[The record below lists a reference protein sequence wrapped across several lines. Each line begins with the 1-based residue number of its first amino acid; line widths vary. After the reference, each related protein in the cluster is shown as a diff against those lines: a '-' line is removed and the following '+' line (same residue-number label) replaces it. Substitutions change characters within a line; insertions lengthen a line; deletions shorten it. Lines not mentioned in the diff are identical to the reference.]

1 MARRT
6 EDCSLLGG
14 AWFQVPVE
22 ERAGRTGARA
32 AVLQRSVAS
41 HKSPAQ
47 RSSTSWA
54 SQGGFTT
61 TAQRARGRGIWS
73 ALCRALGHPELCQL
87 VSSHTKWEGRRGAR
101 GPLGPAF
108 SVSGKLVSWSVTE
121 TCLGQQTLSSCS
133 PRGRVPF
140 PPSRAALLSSGT
152 LRARLLVHGHGAE
165 RGQRPFFGRTA
176 LRSVTTHAPER
187 DARAVLVVSRPQP
200 RRTGRAGGVCRVT
213 RPPLS
218 HWVLFLV
225 RCSGY

>member
-87 VSSHTKWEGRRGAR
+87 VSLHTKWEGRWGAR

-108 SVSGKLVSWSVTE
+108 SVSAKLGVVVSDRDM
-121 TCLGQQTLSSCS
+121 
-133 PRGRVPF
+133 PRPANAVVLQPERARPL

>member
-1 MARRT
+1 MVPGP
-6 EDCSLLGG
+6 SGG
-14 AWFQVPVE
+14 ACWTHGSESSCPPVLCGFAQVPSTAFEHFLGLPRGLYNHSAESPGPGDLVCVMQGPGAS
-22 ERAGRTGARA
+22 RALSACVLAYKMGGQTGVPEAPWGRPS
-32 AVLQRSVAS
+32 L
-41 HKSPAQ
+41 SP
-47 RSSTSWA
+47 RSS
-54 SQGGFTT
+54 
-61 TAQRARGRGIWS
+61 
-73 ALCRALGHPELCQL
+73 
-87 VSSHTKWEGRRGAR
+87 
-101 GPLGPAF
+101 
-108 SVSGKLVSWSVTE
+108 VSWSVTE

-152 LRARLLVHGHGAE
+152 LRARLLVHGQGAE

>member
-47 RSSTSWA
+47 RLSTSWA

-61 TAQRARGRGIWS
+61 TAQRARGWGIWS

-108 SVSGKLVSWSVTE
+108 SVSAKLGVVVSDRDM
-121 TCLGQQTLSSCS
+121 
-133 PRGRVPF
+133 PRPANAVILQPE
-140 PPSRAALLSSGT
+140 
-152 LRARLLVHGHGAE
+152 RARPLPPVEGCFAVVGHSEG
-165 RGQRPFFGRTA
+165 TA
-176 LRSVTTHAPER
+176 SCPWPWR
-187 DARAVLVVSRPQP
+187 
-200 RRTGRAGGVCRVT
+200 
-213 RPPLS
+213 
-218 HWVLFLV
+218 
-225 RCSGY
+225 

>member
-1 MARRT
+1 MVPGP
-6 EDCSLLGG
+6 SGG
-14 AWFQVPVE
+14 ACWTHGSESSCPPALCGFAQVPSTAFEHFLGLPRGLYNHSAESPGPGDLVCVMQ
-22 ERAGRTGARA
+22 GPGA
-32 AVLQRSVAS
+32 S
-41 HKSPAQ
+41 
-47 RSSTSWA
+47 
-54 SQGGFTT
+54 
-61 TAQRARGRGIWS
+61 
-73 ALCRALGHPELCQL
+73 RALSACVLAYKMGGQ
-87 VSSHTKWEGRRGAR
+87 TGAR

-108 SVSGKLVSWSVTE
+108 SVSGKLGVVVSDRDM
-121 TCLGQQTLSSCS
+121 
-133 PRGRVPF
+133 PRPANAVVLQPERARPL

-213 RPPLS
+213 RPPLL